1 MIEHERSTRILTA
14 IILLNII
21 VYLITSYENFFM
33 ETSSYWVNMF
43 GFIPSLIGDTQNM
56 YRIFTSMFIHADI
69 FHIFFNMYYLYLFG
83 KPITRVIGGKKLLA
97 LYIFSGV
104 AASIFHT
111 AFSYVGGL
119 ISYIIPAVGAS
130 GAISGVLGAYL
141 IMYPGTYLTMY
152 SPYIFFPFP
161 LRFRVRAEYYLIF
174 WFATQVLYGY
184 AKIAGTVAVFAH
196 AGGFLAGIAILPI
209 ILSNVIGRGEEY
221 EYRFDYTYTMPPP
234 IEPRVRRGIGTT
246 SKIILTILIA
256 ILLAGNIYAMANPIT
271 GDIKA
276 MMIQYTIDGDQ
287 YIDYTAVQL
296 PRIESYIREVSTDE
310 TRILLSRLTSMNIL
324 YDPSKKGAEINMNN
338 IDLNVPVKISL
349 GAASRTYTVKV
360 HVEKLYALYDY
371 DGFIKHCEGTLSTQ
385 IIVIQGSLIYVT
397 SDMINYN
404 FKITSQ
410 TINLG
415 NIDEYMQIPAFII
428 SIAALIVIL
437 RKSQE
442 LSLTVGQPREPRLP
456 IPI

>member
-1 MIEHERSTRILTA
+1 MIEYERSTRILTA

-21 VYLITSYENFFM
+21 VYLVTSYENFFM

-43 GFIPSLIGDTQNM
+43 GFIPSLIGDMQNM

-83 KPITRVIGGKKLLA
+83 KPVTRVIGGKKLLA
-97 LYIFSGV
+97 LYLFSGIV
-104 AASIFHT
+104 ASIFHT
-111 AFSYVGGL
+111 AFSYTGGL

-184 AKIAGTVAVFAH
+184 AKVAGTTAVFAH

-209 ILSNVIGRGEEY
+209 ILSNVIGREEY

-234 IEPRVRRGIGTT
+234 IEPKVGRGIGAA

-276 MMIQYTIDGDQ
+276 MMIQYTINGDQ

-296 PRIESYIREVSTDE
+296 PGIEAYIREVSTDE
-310 TRILLSRLTSMNIL
+310 TRILLSRLISMNIL
-324 YDPSKKGAEINMNN
+324 YDPSKKGAEINMND

-349 GAASRTYTVKV
+349 GTASRTYTVKV

-371 DGFIKHCEGTLSTQ
+371 DGFIRHCEGTLSTQ

-397 SDMINYN
+397 SDMINYD
-404 FKITSQ
+404 FTITSQ

-415 NIDEYMQIPAFII
+415 SIDEYMQIPAFII

-442 LSLTVGQPREPRLP
+442 LSLTVEQPREPRLP